1 MANMDMEINVDQ
13 AWERFRE
20 RVKSEPVPEVW
31 YRWDVDA
38 VNRHIRDQAGGMKEN
53 TSGVEGQ
60 EVLPV
65 YDSASDGDNVRAGW
79 RKVART
85 RFLRRASVAAAALLV
100 GGGLLGSPWGQ
111 QAVAS
116 AMRTFYVQHLHTISA
131 QDMQKILNEL
141 SFVRGEDRS
150 FDLKQYGSIE
160 VTSRGKPPT
169 GPITLA
175 KAKSLSGYD
184 LPSLPGVSEQD
195 LSVEYIPGDQ
205 VTLRLK
211 VAAVNKL
218 IAQVGGKT
226 GFPADV
232 DGAPIV
238 LNIPPQVR
246 LQTLR
251 GQHGDE
257 SLTVT
262 RLPSVQVPQDVNLE
276 QVRQA
281 LIGLPFLPSDVRQSL
296 QGGDWTQTAF
306 VPAGKNGKVVRVGNR
321 DVLVNFG
328 RGTRSAMWL
337 ANGYAYQ
344 LMGTEPRF
352 PTEAS
357 LLSAV
362 EAISK

>member
-20 RVKSEPVPEVW
+20 RVKSEPAPAVW
-31 YRWDVDA
+31 YQWDVGDA
-38 VNRHIRDQAGGMKEN
+38 SRTTEAEVGGMKEN
-53 TSGVEGQ
+53 ASDVAVR
-60 EVLPV
+60 EVLPM
-65 YDSASDGDNVRAGW
+65 YDSAAGGDNVRTGW

-85 RFLRRASVAAAALLV
+85 RFLRRTSVAAAVLLV

-111 QAVAS
+111 QAVAG
-116 AMRTFYVQHLHTISA
+116 AMRTFYVQHLHTISD
-131 QDMQKILNEL
+131 QDMHKILNEL

-150 FDLKQYGSIE
+150 FDLNQYGSIE
-160 VTSRGKPPT
+160 VASRGKPPT
-169 GPITLA
+169 GPLTLA
-175 KAKSLSGYD
+175 KVKSLSGYD
-184 LPSLPGVSEQD
+184 LPSLPGVSERD
-195 LSVEYIPGDQ
+195 LYVEYLPGEH

-226 GFPADV
+226 GLPADV

-246 LQTLR
+246 LQTSG
-251 GQHGDE
+251 GQYGGE

-262 RLPSVQVPQDVNLE
+262 RVPNVQVPQDVDLE

-281 LIGLPFLPSDVRQSL
+281 LVGLPFLPADVRQSL

-306 VPAGKNGKVVRVGNR
+306 VPAGNDGKTVRVGDH
-321 DVLVNFG
+321 DVLINFG
-328 RGTRSAMWL
+328 NGPRSAMWL
-337 ANGYAYQ
+337 ADGYAYQ
-344 LMGTEPRF
+344 LMGSEQRF

-362 EAISK
+362 EAISR